1 MNTANPFNYVELKK
15 EPGRK
20 SRVYYCTGIYKYVT
34 MHVQCKLI
42 LCTAT
47 CICKLNPFSFVQ
59 LKIII
64 SWQITNRSNF
74 NQFKYNVLNIFL
86 NTTLF
91 RKDNCKYDGAKIPS
105 VYIDTNST

>member
-1 MNTANPFNYVELKK
+1 MLRLKYGVLCGYFIDYHLFKKVMLKNWSISSAVSIHFKNQSTMNTANPFNYVELKK

-47 CICKLNPFSFVQ
+47 CIC
-59 LKIII
+59 
-64 SWQITNRSNF
+64 
-74 NQFKYNVLNIFL
+74 
-86 NTTLF
+86 
-91 RKDNCKYDGAKIPS
+91 
-105 VYIDTNST
+105 

>member
-1 MNTANPFNYVELKK
+1 MVYYVDISLMNMYSQTLCLKTEVFPLLCLYILKIDDTANPFNYVELKK

-47 CICKLNPFSFVQ
+47 CIC
-59 LKIII
+59 
-64 SWQITNRSNF
+64 
-74 NQFKYNVLNIFL
+74 
-86 NTTLF
+86 
-91 RKDNCKYDGAKIPS
+91 
-105 VYIDTNST
+105 